1 MQSDSKT
8 MHAVVH
14 VGAKHIKKKTGSAKR
29 ANMPEDQCNTHH
41 FMTSLK
47 RMKLCKS
54 RQEKMPFVLC
64 VSHMFT
70 IMTNCFTQTSLQ

>member
-14 VGAKHIKKKTGSAKR
+14 VGAKHLKKKKKTGSAER
-29 ANMPEDQCNTHH
+29 ANMPEDQSNTHH
-41 FMTSLK
+41 FTTSLK
-47 RMKLCKS
+47 KMKLCKS

-64 VSHMFT
+64 VSL
-70 IMTNCFTQTSLQ
+70 ICLLL